1 MGGAIT
7 KTAPML
13 FTQSTEA
20 EAIKLFSNTFLAMRV
35 AFFNELDSYAL
46 VHGLSSRQIIERV
59 GLDPRIGSHYNN
71 PSFGY
76 GGYCLPKDRKQLL
89 ANYSSVPQNLI
100 KAIVDANRT
109 RKDFIADRI
118 IAQEPRTVGVFR
130 LAMKSGSDNF
140 RFSSIQGIMKRIK
153 AKGIRVIVYETNLS
167 EPDFFGSEVVG
178 DIDRFKTDADLIVA
192 NRATPELADV
202 AAKIFTRD
210 LFGSD

>member
-1 MGGAIT
+1 M
-7 KTAPML
+7 
-13 FTQSTEA
+13 
-20 EAIKLFSNTFLAMRV
+20 
-35 AFFNELDSYAL
+35 
-46 VHGLSSRQIIERV
+46 
-59 GLDPRIGSHYNN
+59 
-71 PSFGY
+71 
-76 GGYCLPKDRKQLL
+76 
-89 ANYSSVPQNLI
+89 
-100 KAIVDANRT
+100 
-109 RKDFIADRI
+109 
-118 IAQEPRTVGVFR
+118 GVFR

-153 AKGIRVIVYETNLS
+153 AKGIRVIVYEPNLS